1 MYCNT
6 LGDAVYAP
14 PGLRVAD
21 DISLTTGASCLLD
34 GYKFRRQQPI
44 GLYIVDFVSF
54 EGRVVIELAGGQH
67 SQQMD
72 YDSKRTAWLEA
83 QGYQVLR
90 FWNNQ
95 VLKEI
100 EAVKAIVSKVLEDG
114 VNTPHLN
121 PPPQGG
127 RRLVPSPSTG
137 EG

>member
-1 MYCNT
+1 MNNSRARELRKNPTECEQALWRHLRMRQ
-6 LGDAVYAP
+6 LG
-14 PGLRVAD
+14 
-21 DISLTTGASCLLD
+21 

-44 GLYIVDFVSF
+44 GQYIVDFVSF
-54 EGRVVIELAGGQH
+54 EGRVIIELDDGQH

-83 QGYQVLR
+83 RGYRVLR

-100 EAVKAIVSKVLEDG
+100 EAVKAIVSKVLEDE

-121 PPPQGG
+121 PPPQRG
-127 RRLVPSPSTG
+127 RRYDYRVASG
-137 EG
+137 NADC

>member
-1 MYCNT
+1 MNNSKARELKKPPT
-6 LGDAVYAP
+6 EGEQALWRHLRKRQLG
-14 PGLRVAD
+14 
-21 DISLTTGASCLLD
+21 

-44 GLYIVDFVSF
+44 GQYIVDFVSF
-54 EGRVVIELAGGQH
+54 EGRVVVELDGGQH

-83 QGYQVLR
+83 QGYRVLR

-100 EAVKAIVSKVLEDG
+100 EAVKAIVSEVLGDG
-114 VNTPHLN
+114 VNAPHLN

-127 RRLVPSPSTG
+127 RRDFVRRAPLPQ
-137 EG
+137 